1 MAEFDKVKRLCQEH
15 QSGIHEKLVDIM
27 SSRSSVH
34 VNAMKKIDWDAS
46 GGSTAVHPYME
57 TLAKETGTLHR
68 VLSKHLPDMTVS
80 MIMVPVFKSYR
91 DQWTKA
97 FEEANVQTEAGMKRL
112 VPICY
117 YQPKFDTYKKKNNS
131 MQADVEHFR
140 TKLSKIEGASEVGNK
155 LLEVVKAKAIAS
167 EPESSQSAGENPAQD
182 NGSGSPES

>member
-34 VNAMKKIDWDAS
+34 VNAMKKIDWDAKGAS
-46 GGSTAVHPYME
+46 AVNPFME

-80 MIMVPVFKSYR
+80 MIMVPVFNSYR

-97 FEEANVQTEAGMKRL
+97 FQEADVQTEAGKKRL
-112 VPICY
+112 V
-117 YQPKFDTYKKKNNS
+117 
-131 MQADVEHFR
+131 
-140 TKLSKIEGASEVGNK
+140 
-155 LLEVVKAKAIAS
+155 
-167 EPESSQSAGENPAQD
+167 
-182 NGSGSPES
+182 